1 MNEQIT
7 SQEMKLT
14 LLQKKVDNISV
25 LMSDVSKTLS
35 SLEGKINE
43 DKERDF
49 EAFLKGKRK
58 KLTQSLTHLKVP
70 GKETG
75 EEKKEKNYQKWTE
88 NVLFHYSA
96 YCKERYIFHNF
107 VNLLKGRLMIGAS
120 SLNTESSTIK
130 LSVLML

>member
-25 LMSDVSKTLS
+25 AMSDVRKTLS

-58 KLTQSLTHLKVP
+58 KLMQSLTQLKMP
-70 GKETG
+70 GKENRRR
-75 EEKKEKNYQKWTE
+75 KESERNYQRWTE
-88 NVLFHYSA
+88 SVLLHYSTF
-96 YCKERYIFHNF
+96 CKEGNTVHRVVNF
-107 VNLLKGRLMIGAS
+107 FKSTSDDRGF
-120 SLNTESSTIK
+120 SLEH
-130 LSVLML
+130 